1 MCFQWAEEWQQ
12 CTGRCDYWHIT
23 QSRADG
29 KERAV
34 LLQLLWLSWMEHFYF
49 FLQSQ
54 GENFD
59 NRQELKKYIYMTL
72 KNDCCVI
79 LLYFQPNRLHW
90 LRALCEIYGSL
101 FSWLKWTVASC
112 IPADGWLLSIW
123 GISKNDNNPSLKK
136 QKTNGE
142 VRHCRASWPSVC
154 GQVEECGWRVWGL
167 DVLAV
172 RCKQA

>member
-1 MCFQWAEEWQQ
+1 
-12 CTGRCDYWHIT
+12 
-23 QSRADG
+23 
-29 KERAV
+29 
-34 LLQLLWLSWMEHFYF
+34 
-49 FLQSQ
+49 
-54 GENFD
+54 
-59 NRQELKKYIYMTL
+59 MTL

-79 LLYFQPNRLHW
+79 LLYFQPNRLHC

-101 FSWLKWTVASC
+101 FSWLKWTVAPC
-112 IPADGWLLSIW
+112 ISADGWLLSIW

-142 VRHCRASWPSVC
+142 ERHCHASWPSVC
-154 GQVEECGWRVWGL
+154 GQAEECGWRVWGL